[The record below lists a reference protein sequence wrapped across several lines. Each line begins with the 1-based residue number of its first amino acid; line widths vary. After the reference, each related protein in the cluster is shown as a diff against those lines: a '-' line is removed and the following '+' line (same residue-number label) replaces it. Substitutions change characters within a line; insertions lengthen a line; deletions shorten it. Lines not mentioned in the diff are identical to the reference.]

1 VDMQAVCDS
10 AVYNGRD
17 SIMELYTEPVCWNEN
32 NQISADFIEIF
43 MQDGV
48 VHHAHGTGAAMV
60 SKQEAA
66 RYFDQL
72 SGKEMTAYIQDGE
85 LVQVDV
91 SGNAETIF
99 YPHEDDGTFI
109 GMNRTQSSYV
119 QIYFENEQ
127 VHHVL
132 FTTETTGTLYP
143 LNQVPAGMDKLSA
156 FFWATKERPH
166 KPGDVFDN
174 PERTPRP
181 AGAPISATD
190 DSEDKSKNTNK
201 TPINRSTNTKNKRKQ
216 SQL

>member
-1 VDMQAVCDS
+1 
-10 AVYNGRD
+10 
-17 SIMELYTEPVCWNEN
+17 
-32 NQISADFIEIF
+32 

-60 SKQEAA
+60 SKQESA

-72 SGKEMTAYIQDGE
+72 SGKEMTAYIQNGE

-99 YPHEDDGTFI
+99 YPHEDDGSFI

-143 LNQVPAGMDKLSA
+143 LNQVPAGTDKLSA
-156 FFWATKERPH
+156 FFWATKERPL

-190 DSEDKSKNTNK
+190 DNEEDKNTNK
-201 TPINRSTNTKNKRKQ
+201 TKISRSTSTKNKRKQ
-216 SQL
+216 